1 MTDGAAALLTAVDF
15 VAPAVVIWLFVLRRS
30 ESLLSSFLAIAGLSA
45 FLVPTLTFLLNR
57 TIGYPLDR
65 LGLTGLA
72 AVLVLG
78 SIAWSKVTLPGLG
91 PLKKFALRI
100 GEIVG
105 DPTPLDA
112 NGRTRQPQETSTVL
126 PSNWVSNV
134 CGLLRL
140 NTTRV
145 RLPACTILTL
155 RSAGSP
161 ISWALRPSPLP
172 VSGKSCWECRAHRES
187 PRTLVLCV
195 VAPRSHHSTE

>member
-1 MTDGAAALLTAVDF
+1 LTDGAAALLTAVDF

-100 GEIVG
+100 GKIVG
-105 DPTPLDA
+105 GRTPLDA
-112 NGRTRQPQETSTVL
+112 KGRTRQPQETGTS
-126 PSNWVSNV
+126 S
-134 CGLLRL
+134 
-140 NTTRV
+140 
-145 RLPACTILTL
+145 AHDDTIL
-155 RSAGSP
+155 
-161 ISWALRPSPLP
+161 
-172 VSGKSCWECRAHRES
+172 K
-187 PRTLVLCV
+187 
-195 VAPRSHHSTE
+195 